1 MDTKNEKIEQ
11 LNHHTNITNI
21 SEAPGITIV
30 NSEPVIES
38 ISIDQNGQV
47 DPISIE
53 YNQYREQ
60 LNHIYSTTT
69 EENSMISEFTEE
81 NGKCK
86 HILTIRQLNG
96 NRTVALTKEFEYT
109 DSFKNNFLIPMIED
123 YMKYNII
130 FDSNV
135 TSSAEDLITFTS
147 RTKENDT
154 LMIKNIEMEL
164 ASKLN
169 DLIYSKNLQNPNL
182 KDSKTLLGEVNNKGV
197 GNYVVI
203 TLTALLI
210 GLTLVGTIFFT
221 IMSRK

>member
-69 EENSMISEFTEE
+69 EENSMISEFTVE

-147 RTKENDT
+147 RTKEN
-154 LMIKNIEMEL
+154 EMEL